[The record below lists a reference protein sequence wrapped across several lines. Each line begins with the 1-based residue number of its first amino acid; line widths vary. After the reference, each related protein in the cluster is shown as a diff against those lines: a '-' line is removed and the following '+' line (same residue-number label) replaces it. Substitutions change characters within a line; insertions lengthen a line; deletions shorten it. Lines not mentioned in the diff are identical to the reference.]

1 MKFLVIGLGS
11 MGKRRVRC
19 LKTLGHTD
27 IVGFDPRED
36 RRKETQEQY
45 AIKTIESL
53 PSSLAEFDALI
64 ISTPPD
70 IHDHYMKLSLKE
82 NIPCF
87 VEASVIVDELPQL
100 NKIAREK
107 NVFIAPS
114 CTLKFHPMIRE
125 IKNIVQSKKYGKLC
139 NFTYNCGQ
147 YLPDW
152 HPWEKVSDYYVSK
165 KETGGAREIVAFEL
179 TWLADIIASSIDIK
193 GYYGK
198 TMDVGADIDD
208 TYVATLKWDGGYGIF
223 QVDVVARFA
232 TRLLIMNFEKAQLRW
247 DWDDRCIR
255 IFDADT
261 QAWSKIEQTYG
272 ESHPGYNKN
281 ILEDIYINEIKSF
294 ILGIQNPKEF
304 PSTLDEDIRI
314 LSMMK
319 RIEETNELQ

>member
-19 LKTLGHTD
+19 LKALGYKD
-27 IVGFDPRED
+27 IIGYDPRTD
-36 RRKETQEQY
+36 RRKESEELYGIQTVE
-45 AIKTIESL
+45 AIPNTLKN
-53 PSSLAEFDALI
+53 FDALL

-70 IHDHYMKLSLKE
+70 IHDEYIKLGLKDRV
-82 NIPCF
+82 PCF
-87 VEASVIVDELPQL
+87 VEASVIVDGLS
-100 NKIAREK
+100 KINMISKEQ

-114 CTLKFHPMIRE
+114 CTLKFHPMIQE
-125 IKNIVQSKKYGKLC
+125 IKKIAQSKKYGKLC

-179 TWLADIIASSIDIK
+179 TWLADIIDSPLEIK
-193 GYYGK
+193 GFYGK

-208 TYVATLKWDGGYGIF
+208 TYVATIKWDSGYGIF

-232 TRLLIMNFEKAQLRW
+232 TRFLLMNFEKAQLRW
-247 DWDDRCIR
+247 DWDEGCIR
-255 IFDADT
+255 IYDVDSKS
-261 QAWSKIEQTYG
+261 WSKVEQTYK

-281 ILEDIYINEIKSF
+281 ILEDIYINEISSF
-294 ILGIQNPKEF
+294 IAGIKDPKAF
-304 PSTLDEDIRI
+304 PSNLEEDIRI
-314 LSMMK
+314 LTLLNQ
-319 RIEETNELQ
+319 IEVSNELQ

>member
-19 LKTLGHTD
+19 LKTLGYSN
-27 IVGFDPRED
+27 IIAYDPRAD
-36 RRKETQEQY
+36 RRKEAQEQY
-45 AIKTIESL
+45 QVETIEALPTSL
-53 PSSLAEFDALI
+53 KEFGALI

-70 IHDHYMKLSLKE
+70 IHDHYIKLGLRDGV
-82 NIPCF
+82 PCF
-87 VEASVIVDELPQL
+87 VEASVIIDELPQI
-100 NKIAREK
+100 KKTASEK

-114 CTLKFHPMIRE
+114 CTLKFHPMIQE
-125 IKNIVQSKKYGKLC
+125 IKKIVQSNKYGKLC

-152 HPWEKVSDYYVSK
+152 HPWEKVSEYYVSK

-179 TWLADIIASSIDIK
+179 TWLADVIDRPLDIK
-193 GYYGK
+193 GYFGK

-208 TYVATLKWDGGYGIF
+208 TYVATVKWDGGYGIF

-232 TRLLIMNFEKAQLRW
+232 TRFLIMNFENAQLRW

-255 IFDADT
+255 IFDTTT
-261 QAWSKIEQTYG
+261 QAWSKVEQTYG

-294 ILGIQNPKEF
+294 IAGINDPKNF
-304 PSTLDEDIRI
+304 PSSLDEDIRI
-314 LSMMK
+314 LSLLNK
-319 RIEETNELQ
+319 IEATNELQ